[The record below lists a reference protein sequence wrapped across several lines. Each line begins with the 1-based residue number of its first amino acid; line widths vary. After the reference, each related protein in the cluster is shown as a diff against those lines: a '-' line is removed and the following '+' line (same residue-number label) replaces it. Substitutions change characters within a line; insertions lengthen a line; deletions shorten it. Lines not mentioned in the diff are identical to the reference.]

1 MQTDVTAPESSIN
14 TTPCLCRLLF
24 GRTPERHKIRYSRQ
38 RNEYVIFCPSCGF
51 STRPDSNLQSVK
63 ADWICSNKTGDTHIV
78 MLWERRLAEIKQ
90 GGPAGPLDESGQ
102 ENETNFLEFNGV

>member
-1 MQTDVTAPESSIN
+1 MQTDVIAPESSIN

-63 ADWICSNKTGDTHIV
+63 TDWICSNRTGDAHIA

-90 GGPAGPLDESGQ
+90 GGPAGPLDEQGS
-102 ENETNFLEFNGV
+102 EHEANFLESHGV